1 MQNTDRPRTS
11 RLLFTKEELTPDAI
25 SQEISNL
32 QKKQSGRKPAQVK
45 SKPAPGMA
53 SADGKAESGLLS
65 DDEPFVKEHVPL
77 RESGEKEGQKFSKA
91 RKEYFKSN
99 PEAKEH
105 MNRVSRSDPAHRSY
119 EQVPSRKIQ
128 ADDGKLTREPRP
140 SPGKG
145 ASPQAKE
152 AAKTFSGKGKKAP
165 AAGEVLQ
172 DTAAQTVPKLRFD
185 EKAKKP
191 PSKLK
196 HPSTVTRAINTE
208 LHRTAAKAN
217 QDENVAA
224 EASLNAEK
232 GVETALREGDHAFH
246 AHKLRTHRKEEK
258 RLDNAN
264 IKAIEKARE
273 SENPTFTSNPYSRW
287 QQKRAIRKEYAKAK
301 KAGKSTSTAHTTSQ
315 KAKSVA
321 SEVKDR
327 VKQVVNTVRRK
338 PKLLLLGLLGGMLVM
353 VMSMV
358 QSCTPLAQ
366 SVLESIV
373 IGTYPATE
381 DDVRAAERAYLAKEQ
396 DLKYEMD
403 HYKDV
408 HPGYDEYH
416 VEQDEI
422 WHNPYVLIAIIS
434 AYYDGEEWDMDK
446 AMPVIEKYFKLQ
458 YRVTEDVT
466 TETRYRTETQS
477 GTRWVTDPDTGQQTL
492 ESYTYEE
499 DVPYEYTICNVTLEN
514 YDLSHTPV
522 ISMSHH
528 TMGMYALYMATHGNM
543 EGIFHGKYAVP
554 LKDPYIYDIPQETL
568 DADPIFARLMEE
580 ANKYVGYPYVWG
592 GASPETSFD
601 CSGFVSYV
609 YTASGVYNTGRLGA
623 RGLHSLCRMVSEDEV
638 KPGDL
643 VFFAGTMGDKV
654 DGITH
659 VGIYVGNHHMIHCGS
674 PCGYADLND
683 SYWVQHFHSY
693 GRVPY

>member
-1 MQNTDRPRTS
+1 MINPDQPRS
-11 RLLFTKEELTPDAI
+11 SKLLFSKEELAPDETPQATKPTG
-25 SQEISNL
+25 
-32 QKKQSGRKPAQVK
+32 KKPKKMKPAQK
-45 SKPAPGMA
+45 
-53 SADGKAESGLLS
+53 KAESQHLRQIDSEG
-65 DDEPFVKEHVPL
+65 KHVSS
-77 RESGEKEGQKFSKA
+77 E
-91 RKEYFKSN
+91 
-99 PEAKEH
+99 
-105 MNRVSRSDPAHRSY
+105 
-119 EQVPSRKIQ
+119 
-128 ADDGKLTREPRP
+128 DGKLTRNRSSQMDHSQDAKDRQGNNRRQYKIRSESQSGIPSESAEEVRYDRLFTEASERTDIPADGKITRNHRP
-140 SPGKG
+140 SSQKGPASEAGRSSKPAGGVNSRAAPGDVKKEG
-145 ASPQAKE
+145 TAK
-152 AAKTFSGKGKKAP
+152 AA
-165 AAGEVLQ
+165 
-172 DTAAQTVPKLRFD
+172 PKLAFEENR
-185 EKAKKP
+185 KKP

-196 HPSTVTRAINTE
+196 HPSTVVRTVNTE
-208 LHRTAAKAN
+208 LHRKAARAN
-217 QDENVAA
+217 EDNNVAA
-224 EASLNAEK
+224 EASLQTEEKAESTLK
-232 GVETALREGDHAFH
+232 MGDHAFH
-246 AHKLRTHRKEEK
+246 AHKLRAYRREEK
-258 RLDNAN
+258 KVDAAN
-264 IKAIEKARE
+264 IRTLQNARNA
-273 SENPTFTSNPYSRW
+273 ENPNFTSNPYSRW
-287 QQKRAIRKEYAKAK
+287 QQKRAIRKEYAEAK
-301 KAGKSTSTAHTTSQ
+301 RAGKSASSAHS
-315 KAKSVA
+315 KAKRAEEAV
-321 SEVKDR
+321 SEVKD
-327 VKQVVNTVRRK
+327 KIKTVVSTVRRR
-338 PKLLLLGLLGGMLVM
+338 PKLVLLGLLGGMLVL
-353 VMSMV
+353 VMGMV

-366 SVLESIV
+366 SVLESVV

-396 DLKYEMD
+396 ELKYEMD

-434 AYYDGEEWDMDK
+434 AYYDGQEWDMDK
-446 AMPVIEKYFKLQ
+446 AMPVINKYFKLQ
-458 YRVTEDVT
+458 YRVTEEVT
-466 TETRYRTETQS
+466 TETRYQTEQQS
-477 GTRWVTDPDTGQQTL
+477 GTHWVTDPDTGEQTL

-568 DADPIFARLMEE
+568 DADPMFAKLMEE

-609 YTASGVYNTGRLGA
+609 YTASGVYNIGRRGA
-623 RGLHSLCRMVSEDEV
+623 NGLHSMCRTVSAEEAR
-638 KPGDL
+638 PGDL
-643 VFFAGTMGDKV
+643 VFFEGTMGEKV
-654 DGITH
+654 GGITH

-683 SYWVQHFHSY
+683 SYWVQHFHSF